1 MLAVGVVDHHHGEGQ
16 QAVAVELFEPVDAG
30 GGLLAAADDAGQE
43 VFKFRAHELYQL
55 AAVVDDD
62 VGTDG
67 EHGVEVPCVFLGRR
81 PVDGVDFDAAGGEG
95 RRDVVLRGERVRAS
109 DEHLRAAGGE
119 HAAEVGGL
127 GLEVDGERHFH
138 AGEGLL
144 ALKVGLYIP
153 EDRHIPAHPGY
164 FLLAGR
170 GEGDV
175 SYFVHA
181 ENLHTILITYL
192 F

>member
-1 MLAVGVVDHHHGEGQ
+1 M
-16 QAVAVELFEPVDAG
+16 ELFEPVDAG

-43 VFKFRAHELYQL
+43 VFKLRAHELYQL

-95 RRDVVLRGERVRAS
+95 RRDVVLRGERVRAGH
-109 DEHLRAAGGE
+109 EHLRAAGGE
-119 HAAEVGGL
+119 HAAEIGGL
-127 GLEVDGERHFH
+127 GLKVDGECDLH
-138 AGEGLL
+138 AREGLL
-144 ALKVGLYIP
+144 ALKVGLNVAQ
-153 EDRHIPAHPGY
+153 DGHISAYPCY
-164 FLLAGR
+164 FFLTGG

-175 SYFVHA
+175 FDLIHVGYLQTHFN
-181 ENLHTILITYL
+181 NLFILSPTRPRFQAHNLILTQPR
-192 F
+192 